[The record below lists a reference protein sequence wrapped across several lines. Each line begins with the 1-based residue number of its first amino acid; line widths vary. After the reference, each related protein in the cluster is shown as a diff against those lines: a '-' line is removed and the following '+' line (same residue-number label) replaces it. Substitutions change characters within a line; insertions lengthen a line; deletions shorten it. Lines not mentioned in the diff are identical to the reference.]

1 MMALEVLC
9 LVYTVL
15 WISVQTEDAVKHVL
29 VLCGCRLCGV
39 SIIYTFPLIANEVD
53 L

>member
-1 MMALEVLC
+1 MALRVLW

-15 WISVQTEDAVKHVL
+15 WMSVQTEDIIKHVL
-29 VLCGCRLCGV
+29 VLCGCRLRGA
-39 SIIYTFPLIANEVD
+39 SLFDTFLLIVNEVD